1 MVGVSWWVVI
11 ANGGRAPGGDMIGHA
26 AAAEWLRTLPWW
38 DWRGWSDWFY
48 GGQAIGVNY
57 PPLGHAWMRFTHP
70 VHGQMAAVA
79 IGLLVLLPWGA
90 LRLARAV
97 GCSPRGQ
104 RAAVAGVLVLTAL
117 SGNMHWVL
125 SGFHSNRTFFGSWP
139 AMFAT
144 VLGLLA
150 AAYPAR
156 CRRPVTAG
164 VVVGV
169 AGLFNATVIPGV
181 AVVCVALLVSSG
193 ASFGRAL
200 RWCATSASA
209 ALAVSAWWLVPFVAG
224 WGRLVRWDVPLPVAL
239 DAAGVWQA
247 AVLGALGVAA
257 AWASR
262 VGKGPWRRLALASLA
277 GLGATVL
284 GDLFGYL
291 RSERWLEMS
300 ILVAA
305 MAAAGLAARESPIT
319 VPPARAAWTVV
330 ASAALIVVAVVTLRL
345 EVLPLAIWLLLR
357 PQRVW
362 AWGGGLAWAAILL
375 LVPLWGELRNPVPTD
390 PEPIAPMVEATAGA
404 GRHSAGL
411 VYLDDLYNT
420 AAGEVEQ
427 CSWGYPWQTTAETG
441 GRIRPLFGL
450 YRETSVTAEF
460 LAAENWLRGGG
471 WTESQA
477 NRPHWFE
484 TWEANGRPSLESPTA
499 AVAFGARWFATCDAE
514 GNASVTELPVL
525 RAEGV
530 TVAAHLSE
538 DVWHRRSVEW
548 WVSLASD
555 TSADVSTASSPIP
568 VLEAAEYQHHAYP
581 YTQAASDLSL
591 HATQDRL
598 TLTARQPGWAWI
610 RVPFDPYWQAMNGA
624 PVLKGGPGHL
634 VVWAESGTT
643 ELRWDVPTA
652 VDAAA
657 AVASSAALLATAGLS
672 IVNRRRGW
680 DSDPDRSRPVARAAN
695 VFADTVDGWAHAAA
709 TKMRQAVPRRGR

>member
-11 ANGGRAPGGDMIGHA
+11 ANGGRAPGGDMISHA

-125 SGFHSNRTFFGSWP
+125 SGFHSHRTFFGSWP

-144 VLGLLA
+144 VLGLLG

-164 VVVGV
+164 VVLGI
-169 AGLFNATVIPGV
+169 AALFNATVIPGV
-181 AVVCVALLVSSG
+181 AVVWVALLASSG

-209 ALAVSAWWLVPFVAG
+209 ALAISAWWLVPFAAG
-224 WGRLVRWDVPLPVAL
+224 WSRLVRWDVPLSLAL
-239 DAAGVWQA
+239 GEVGLWQT
-247 AVLGALGVAA
+247 AVLAALGAAA

-262 VGKGPWRRLALASLA
+262 LRKRPWRRLSLAALA

-284 GDLFGYL
+284 ADLFGYL
-291 RSERWLEMS
+291 RSERWLELS
-300 ILVAA
+300 VLVAA
-305 MAAAGLAARESPIT
+305 MAAAGLASGEEPKAT
-319 VPPARAAWTVV
+319 PPVRPAWIVV
-330 ASAALIVVAVVTLRL
+330 ASAALIVFAVVTLML
-345 EVLPLAIWLLLR
+345 EVLPLAIWLMLR

-375 LVPLWGELRNPVPTD
+375 LVPLWGQIRNPVPTD
-390 PEPIAPMVEATAGA
+390 PEPITPMAAAAAEAGVHA
-404 GRHSAGL
+404 AGL

-420 AAGEVEQ
+420 ATGEVKQ
-427 CSWGYPWQTTAETG
+427 CGWGYPWETAAETG

-460 LAAENWLRGGG
+460 LTAEINLRGNV
-471 WTESQA
+471 WTESQST
-477 NRPHWFE
+477 RPHWFAA
-484 TWEANGRPSLESPTA
+484 WQAIGRPSLQSPAAATA
-499 AVAFGARWFATCDAE
+499 LGAHWFATCDAD
-514 GNASVTELPVL
+514 GNASATELPVSSV
-525 RAEGV
+525 EGV
-530 TVAAHLSE
+530 TVTAHTSEDAWHRAAAH
-538 DVWHRRSVEW
+538 W
-548 WVSLASD
+548 WVALASG
-555 TSADVSTASSPIP
+555 TNADANAPFSPIP
-568 VLEAAEYQHHAYP
+568 VLGAGNSEDRTHPAS
-581 YTQAASDLSL
+581 QAASGLSL
-591 HATQDRL
+591 HTARDRL
-598 TLTARQPGWAWI
+598 TLTTRQPGWAWI
-610 RVPFDPYWQAMNGA
+610 RVPWDPYWRAENGA

-634 VVWAESGTT
+634 VVWAKPGTT
-643 ELRWDVPTA
+643 ELRWDVPAA

-657 AVASSAALLATAGLS
+657 AMASGAALLAVAGLS
-672 IVNRRRGW
+672 VVNRRRGW
-680 DSDPDRSRPVARAAN
+680 DPDPDRSRPAAEAVN
-695 VFADTVDGWAHAAA
+695 VFADTVDDWTHAAA
-709 TKMRQAVPRRGR
+709 AKLRQSVPRRGT

>member
-1 MVGVSWWVVI
+1 
-11 ANGGRAPGGDMIGHA
+11 MIGHA

-104 RAAVAGVLVLTAL
+104 RAAVAGVLVMTAL

-144 VLGLLA
+144 VLGLFA
-150 AAYPAR
+150 AAHPAR

-164 VVVGV
+164 VVLGV

-181 AVVCVALLVSSG
+181 AVVWVALLASSG
-193 ASFGRAL
+193 ASLGRAL

-224 WGRLVRWDVPLPVAL
+224 WSRLVRWDVPLHRSL
-239 DAAGVWQA
+239 DAGGAWQA
-247 AVLGALGVAA
+247 VVLAALGVAA

-262 VGKGPWRRLALASLA
+262 LGRGPWRRLALAAMS

-300 ILVAA
+300 VLVAA
-305 MAAAGLAARESPIT
+305 MAAAGLAARE
-319 VPPARAAWTVV
+319 PPRTIPSVRPAWTVV
-330 ASAALIVVAVVTLRL
+330 ASAVLIVFAVVTLRL
-345 EVLPLAIWLLLR
+345 EVLALAIWLMLK
-357 PQRVW
+357 PQRTW

-375 LVPLWGELRNPVPTD
+375 LVPLWGQIRNPVPTD
-390 PEPIAPMVEATAGA
+390 PEPITPMAAAAAESGVHA
-404 GRHSAGL
+404 AGL
-411 VYLDDLYNT
+411 VYLDDLYHT

-427 CSWGYPWQTTAETG
+427 CAWGDPWETTAETE

-450 YRETSVTAEF
+450 YRETSATAEF
-460 LAAENWLRGGG
+460 LAAEIGLRGGH

-477 NRPHWFE
+477 SRPHWFE
-484 TWEANGRPSLESPTA
+484 AWQAVGRPSLESPTA
-499 AVAFGARWFATCDAE
+499 KTALGARWLATCDAD
-514 GNASVTELPVL
+514 GNPSVTELPVS

-530 TVAAHLSE
+530 TVATHMSE
-538 DVWHRRSVEW
+538 DAWHGAAAHW
-548 WVSLASD
+548 WVALASR
-555 TSADVSTASSPIP
+555 TSADANPPFSPIP
-568 VLEAAEYQHHAYP
+568 VLGARNSEDRTRPAN
-581 YTQAASDLSL
+581 QAASGLSL
-591 HATQDRL
+591 RTARDRL
-598 TLTARQPGWAWI
+598 TLTAQQPGWAWI
-610 RVPFDPYWQAMNGA
+610 RVPWDPYWQTENGA

-634 VVWAESGTT
+634 VVWAEPGTT
-643 ELRWDVPTA
+643 ELRWDVPAA
-652 VDAAA
+652 VDASAA
-657 AVASSAALLATAGLS
+657 IASGAALLAASGLS
-672 IVNRRRGW
+672 IGNRRRGW
-680 DSDPDRSRPVARAAN
+680 DSVPDRSRPAVYAVN
-695 VFADTVDGWAHAAA
+695 MFADTVDEWAHAAA
-709 TKMRQAVPRRGR
+709 AKLRRTVPRRGS